1 MSYRVLRVGE
11 LIKQELCL
19 LIDKE
24 INRRPDTLIT
34 VTSVDVPKDLN
45 IANVRVSV
53 YPESEMANILKEL
66 EKTKGEFQTIL
77 GKKLYMKPVPKL
89 NFVEDHGL
97 VNADIVDRELKKMK
111 DNDK

>member
-11 LIKQELCL
+11 LIKQELCP

-24 INRRPDTLIT
+24 INRKPDTLIT
-34 VTSVDVPKDLN
+34 VTSIDVPKDLG

-53 YPESEMANILKEL
+53 YPESEMADMFKEL
-66 EKTKGEFQTIL
+66 EKAKGEFQTIL

-89 NFVEDHGL
+89 NFVKDHGL
-97 VNADIVDRELKKMK
+97 VNADIVDKELKKMK
-111 DNDK
+111 EGDR